1 MKRRFLMSFNKLLIK
16 SLTAAIGILFLISC
30 HEDYELDEKEP
41 EWLGASIY
49 DYLNDNGNFTNLINL
64 IDDLEYTAVLS
75 KTGSKTVF
83 AADDEAFARFF
94 ADNEW
99 NVSEY
104 KELSNVQKNLLLKF
118 AMIDNAYLIET
129 LANYNY
135 LGGLNLGTAIRRNS
149 SIAETDYIPFVQGS
163 DLPQSTWWDSYRDK
177 GLYLAKDATNLPI
190 VHFLESSLDNAGIS
204 KSDFELITGVERSDD
219 DAHLFNVKVIERDIT
234 CKNGYVHII
243 EDVLVPR
250 VNIAEYLHQNPKT
263 QIFSRLLDRFSAPY
277 YNASVT
283 TEYNRIEDVEP
294 IDSIFEKIYFSPNDG
309 AIRYPNYKKI
319 NEELLLPFNPGR
331 NTYSKGP
338 LQSDM
343 AAVLAPSDDAMNAY
357 FESGVGTILQERYVN
372 WDGVPDGIVVLLLK
386 RHLRESFLESVPSL
400 FPQMTDSENSS
411 ISAKR
416 SDITNS
422 YVGVNGVVY
431 LTNKVYSPDDYVSV
445 YGPVLFSEKTKV
457 FNWAIQKNDFRLYL
471 NSLVSNYSLFV
482 PTDNYF
488 VNYIDPLSYTKD
500 VKAAMK
506 YWYNNET
513 KTVNGTVYSYD
524 QNTGTVGDS
533 INVIKDEDFLVNRLL
548 DLLDAHIVIG
558 NVESGSQYYFTKNG
572 NALKVQ
578 GSGTELKVQGGDD
591 IKKDIYANVVTNGA
605 YVQQNGTTYFIDK
618 PLQTPLQSVYK
629 VLSETPEFSE
639 FFALLDGFG
648 SDKLIFLKAKNFY
661 GMDYNIS
668 FFNTFNY
675 TVYVPTNEAI
685 QNAIANK
692 TIDDWDYINSIS
704 DDDIRD
710 AEIDTLERFLRYHF
724 QDNSVYIGGASVDEL
739 YQTATLKTDDNNSY
753 FGTYKNKYFRIGVR
767 GDGSSLTLTTENG
780 GTANV
785 ITENGFYNIMT
796 RDYVFSD
803 NPQAYTEADGSGSG
817 KEFSSSSITT
827 SSMSVIHQIDNVLK
841 FE

>member
-1 MKRRFLMSFNKLLIK
+1 MKRRFWTSLNKLPIEFLVL
-16 SLTAAIGILFLISC
+16 SIGILLLISC
-30 HEDYELDEKEP
+30 HEEYELDEKEP

-49 DYLNDNGNFTNLINL
+49 DYLNDNGNFTNLTRL
-64 IDDLEYTAVLS
+64 IDDLKYTPVLS

-83 AADDEAFARFF
+83 AADDEAFERFYS
-94 ADNEW
+94 DNKW
-99 NVSEY
+99 NVSKYED
-104 KELSNVQKNLLLKF
+104 LSIVQKNLLLKF

-135 LGGLNLGTAIRRNS
+135 FGGLNLGSALRRKS
-149 SIAETDYIPFVQGS
+149 SISETDFIPFEQGS
-163 DLPQSTWWDSYRDK
+163 DLPLNSWWDSYRDK

-190 VHFLESSLDNAGIS
+190 VHFLESSLHNAGINNN
-204 KSDFELITGVERSDD
+204 DFKLIAGVERSEN
-219 DAHLFNVKVIERDIT
+219 DAHLFNVKIIERDIT
-234 CKNGYVHII
+234 CKNGYIHVI

-250 VNIAEYLHQNPKT
+250 VNIAEYLHTNSNT
-263 QIFSRLLDRFSAPY
+263 QIFSQLLDRFSAPY
-277 YNASVT
+277 FNSALTEAYNLN
-283 TEYNRIEDVEP
+283 ENVEP
-294 IDSIFEKIYFSPNDG
+294 IDSIFEKIYFSYNDG
-309 AIRYPNYKKI
+309 AYWYPNYTKI

-331 NTYSKGP
+331 NTYSSSS
-338 LQSDM
+338 LQADM
-343 AAVLAPSDDAMNAY
+343 AAVLAPSDNALNAY
-357 FESGVGTILQERYVN
+357 FESGTGTILKERYGSWN
-372 WDGVPDGIVVLLLK
+372 NVPDGIVILLLK
-386 RHLRESFLESVPSL
+386 RHLRASFLESVPSL
-400 FPQMTDSENSS
+400 FPQMTDSENSA
-411 ISAKR
+411 ISASR
-416 SDITNS
+416 SDITNT
-422 YVGVNGVVY
+422 YIGVNGVVY
-431 LTNKVYSPDDYVSV
+431 ETNKVYSPDDYISV

-482 PTDNYF
+482 PTDKYF
-488 VNYIDPLSYTKD
+488 VDYIDPIAYTKD
-500 VKAAMK
+500 INAAMK
-506 YWYNNET
+506 YWYNYET
-513 KTVNGTVYSYD
+513 KTVNATIYD
-524 QNTGTVGDS
+524 YDVGTGTVGDS
-533 INVIKDEDFLVNRLL
+533 ISVITDEGFLENRLL

-578 GSGTELKVQGGDD
+578 GSGTDLKVQGGDD
-591 IKKDIYANVVTNGA
+591 IKKGVYANVVANGA
-605 YVQQNGTTYFIDK
+605 YVQENGTTYFIDK

-648 SDKLIFLKAKNFY
+648 SDKLIFLKTKNFY

-685 QNAIANK
+685 ENAIANK

-704 DDDIRD
+704 DDDLRD

-724 QDNSVYIGGASVDEL
+724 QDNSVYIGGNVINQI
-739 YQTATLKTDDNNSY
+739 YQTATLKTDDSDSY
-753 FGTYKNKYFRIGVR
+753 FRTYKNKYFRIGVN

-785 ITENGFYNIMT
+785 ITENNLYNIMV
-796 RDYVFSD
+796 RDYIFSD
-803 NPQAYTEADGSGSG
+803 NPQAYTEVDGSGSG

-827 SSMSVIHQIDNVLK
+827 SSMSVIHQIDNILN